1 MAPELIRRSL
11 FQRILTAA
19 EADPDATA
27 IRDGEAALSYRELI
41 ARAGVLGSILNALG
55 VEPQQPVGL
64 CLPRS
69 IDLVV
74 AVVAILRSGGAL
86 LPLAPDWPTERLHD
100 VLTDARAKIVIV
112 PEQRARDLGE
122 TNFKLVVPGSAMV
135 VDAVPATPGSGEQLA
150 YIIYTSGS
158 TGRPKGVEISHS
170 NLSNLVDW
178 HLAAFGLRPG
188 ERVSCLSGL
197 TFDALIWE
205 LVPALVAGATI
216 CLAPEEVRTA
226 PAALQEWLVREAVA
240 VSFVPTPLAERL
252 IDTDWPADTRLRALL
267 TGGDVLHVWPRAGL
281 PFKVVNNYGPSE
293 CAVVATS
300 GLIEPGGE
308 GLPPIGRAIANSG
321 LHLRDDAGNPVG
333 DGETGEIWVAGD
345 NVGLG
350 YRGDPQLTSERFVH
364 QGSERFYRTGDLGR
378 FRGDGMLEF
387 RGRRDD
393 QLKIRGYRIEPD
405 EISAAIDRHPD
416 VQQSVVVGQGDG
428 SARLLVAYV
437 VPRDDAVLR
446 ASELRD
452 LLAGRLPGY
461 MLPDL
466 FVSLASIPLT
476 PNGKPDREAL
486 PQPSPLLTM
495 PDHPYKPPT
504 TPVETRI
511 AAMVREV
518 LAIDRVGVDDN
529 FFLLGGH
536 SLLGTQLVLRLRDVY
551 GTNMSLRDLFEA
563 RTVANLARKI
573 EQQVTDMVSAM
584 DNDQV
589 AHRLAT

>member
-1 MAPELIRRSL
+1 MASELIRRSL

-19 EADPDATA
+19 EANPDATA
-27 IRDGEAALSYRELI
+27 VRDGEATLSYRDLI
-41 ARAGVLGSILNALG
+41 ARAGVLGSTLNTLG

-74 AVVAILRSGGAL
+74 AVLAIFRSGGAL
-86 LPLAPDWPTERLHD
+86 LPLAPDWPTQRLHD
-100 VLTDARAKIVIV
+100 VLTDARAKIVIM
-112 PEQRARDLGE
+112 PEQRTRDLGE
-122 TNFKLVVPGSAMV
+122 TNFKGVVPGNTMV
-135 VDAVPATPGSGEQLA
+135 VDSVPATPGSGRQLA
-150 YIIYTSGS
+150 YVIYTSGS
-158 TGRPKGVEISHS
+158 TGRPKGVEIGHS

-188 ERVSCLSGL
+188 DRVSCLSGL

-216 CLAPEEVRTA
+216 CLAPEDVRTA
-226 PAALQEWLVREAVA
+226 PEALQEWLVREAVA
-240 VSFVPTPLAERL
+240 VSFVPTPLAERM
-252 IDTDWPADTRLRALL
+252 IDTDWPADTTLRALL

-321 LHLRDDAGNPVG
+321 LYLRDVAGNPVG

-350 YRGDPQLTSERFVH
+350 YRGDPQLTSERFVQ
-364 QGSERFYRTGDLGR
+364 QGPERFYRTGDLGR

-405 EISAAIDRHPD
+405 EISAAIARHPD
-416 VQQSVVVGQGDG
+416 VHQSVVVGQGVG
-428 SARLLVAYV
+428 AARLLVAYV

-452 LLAGRLPGY
+452 LLSGRLPGY

-466 FVSLASIPLT
+466 FISLPSIPLT

-495 PDHPYKPPT
+495 PDHPYKPPA

-536 SLLGTQLVLRLRDVY
+536 SLLGTQLVLRLRDAY
-551 GTNMSLRDLFEA
+551 GTNLSLRDLFEA

-573 EQQVTDMVSAM
+573 EQQVTAMVSAM